1 MFYMEGYKNT
11 KKDQALN
18 SLYVHLYYINLT
30 YLVITSKIH
39 YSLHTKIVLQTILML
54 KEILNSAKVKI
65 GIVETMHELQE
76 ARVAFLGKNGLVTQ
90 EMKKIGSASVEEK
103 KRLGQEI
110 NKTKQEILSL
120 IDMQSA
126 IIEKKDLDKKLA
138 SEKLDLTTPPR
149 PQSKGSIHPI
159 TQCMD
164 ELIQVFSKY
173 GFDIKDGSSIED
185 DWHNFTALNIA
196 EDHPARQMHDT
207 FYLKQKDSKHKSK
220 LLRTHTSPIQIRT
233 MENEKPPY
241 KIIAPGRTYRSD
253 SDMTHTPMF
262 HQIEG
267 LVIDK
272 DIHMGHLKYVII
284 DFIRTFFEQSNIE
297 IQFRPSFFPFTEP
310 SAEVDIKVQKE
321 DKWLEVLGCG
331 MVHPNVL
338 KNVGINSEEYQ
349 GFAFGLGVER
359 FAMLKYGI
367 EDLRQFFEG
376 DMRWLAHYNF
386 GTLDIPSLAG
396 GLTQ

>member
-1 MFYMEGYKNT
+1 
-11 KKDQALN
+11 
-18 SLYVHLYYINLT
+18 
-30 YLVITSKIH
+30 
-39 YSLHTKIVLQTILML
+39 ML
-54 KEILNSAKVKI
+54 KEILDSAREKI
-65 GIVETMHELQE
+65 SLTTIIKELQD
-76 ARVAFLGKNGLVTQ
+76 ARVEFLGKNGLITQ
-90 EMKKIGSASVEEK
+90 EMKKLGSVSAEEK
-103 KRLGQEI
+103 KKLGQEI
-110 NKTKQEILSL
+110 NKVKQELLSL
-120 IDMQSA
+120 IEEQTLA
-126 IIEKKDLDKKLA
+126 IKKAELDKRLK
-138 SEKLDLTTPPR
+138 SEKLDLTIPSR
-149 PQSKGSIHPI
+149 PEVTGSIHPI

-196 EDHPARQMHDT
+196 ENHPARQMHDT
-207 FYLKQKDSKHKSK
+207 FYLKQKDAENKSK

-241 KIIAPGRTYRSD
+241 RFIAPGRTYRSD

-284 DFIRTFFEQSNIE
+284 DFIRTFFEQPNIE

-310 SAEVDIKVQKE
+310 SAEVDIKMNKG

-338 KNVGINSEEYQ
+338 KNVGIDSEEYQ

-367 EDLRQFFEG
+367 EDLRQFFDG
-376 DMRWLAHYNF
+376 DMRWLSHYNF
-386 GTLDIPSLAG
+386 SSLDIPSLAG
-396 GLTQ
+396 GLTR